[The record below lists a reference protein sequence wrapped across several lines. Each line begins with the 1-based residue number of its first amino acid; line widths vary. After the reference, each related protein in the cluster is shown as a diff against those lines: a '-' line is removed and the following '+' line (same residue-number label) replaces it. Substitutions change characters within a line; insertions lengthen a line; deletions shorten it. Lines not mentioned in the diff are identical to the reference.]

1 MKELLS
7 WLSEQKKEKGFRILL
22 FVMFVIS
29 IGLIWE
35 FCFFEYS
42 ILKILRLILILWGI
56 SFLAWMDF
64 KEKRISNQILLT
76 LFLMRT
82 ILLFFE
88 ILNYPGYWLTIII
101 SSASGFSLGGG
112 IFLLCYLISKGGIGA
127 GDVKLMAVLG
137 FYLGMNGVF
146 TCSFLSIVC
155 AAAYSILLLI
165 LRKVNLK
172 EEIAFAPFVLVGV
185 ILTIGLGV

>member
-22 FVMFVIS
+22 FIMFVIS
-29 IGLIWE
+29 IGLIGE

-42 ILKILRLILILWGI
+42 ILKILRFILILWGI

-82 ILLFFE
+82 VLLFFE
-88 ILNYPGYWLTIII
+88 MLNYPGYWLTIII
-101 SSASGFSLGGG
+101 SSASGFALGGG
-112 IFLLCYLISKGGIGA
+112 IFMLCYLIS
-127 GDVKLMAVLG
+127 
-137 FYLGMNGVF
+137 
-146 TCSFLSIVC
+146 
-155 AAAYSILLLI
+155 
-165 LRKVNLK
+165 
-172 EEIAFAPFVLVGV
+172 
-185 ILTIGLGV
+185 